1 MTDMV
6 LIDVGRVKPR
16 SRLTRPLVAGMTTRL
31 AWRNLAHDRVRLG
44 VTLVGVAFAVV
55 LMAVQSGLL
64 FGFATTASGL
74 VDRAGADIWIASRGT
89 PNVDQAMPITE
100 RRRFQALAIPGVVA
114 ATKYLVQFAQWQR
127 PDGGSETVN
136 LVGFDPEQGTGG
148 PWNVVEGSIDALKL
162 PDSIIVDQL
171 YRQKLGITRLGQ
183 TVEINGHRARVVGF
197 SAGIRAFTQSPYVF
211 TAFKTAQTY
220 AGLAEDKTKFVLL
233 NLAPGADRAAVK
245 RAVAA
250 RMPGVDVFTTAE
262 FSRATRTYWLFTT
275 GAGMALVIAAALGL
289 LVGIV
294 VVAQTLYANTVDR
307 LPEYATLRAM
317 GASNRYLQAII
328 VRQAVISAGFGY
340 AAGLGL
346 ALAVAYAAR
355 DGSAALLLPWQ
366 LAAGLGAVT
375 VAMCIA
381 ASLISIRKVTTICPT
396 SVFRC

>member
-1 MTDMV
+1 MTACGWRHP
-6 LIDVGRVKPR
+6 GRRGVR
-16 SRLTRPLVAGMTTRL
+16 GRPDGGA
-31 AWRNLAHDRVRLG
+31 VR
-44 VTLVGVAFAVV
+44 
-55 LMAVQSGLL
+55 LL

-220 AGLAEDKTKFVLL
+220 AGWPRTRPSSYFSTWRP
-233 NLAPGADRAAVK
+233 APTAPPSSARSRRAC
-245 RAVAA
+245 
-250 RMPGVDVFTTAE
+250 PGSTCSPRRNSPGRRGPIGCSPPGPA
-262 FSRATRTYWLFTT
+262 W
-275 GAGMALVIAAALGL
+275 
-289 LVGIV
+289 
-294 VVAQTLYANTVDR
+294 
-307 LPEYATLRAM
+307 
-317 GASNRYLQAII
+317 
-328 VRQAVISAGFGY
+328 
-340 AAGLGL
+340 
-346 ALAVAYAAR
+346 
-355 DGSAALLLPWQ
+355 PW
-366 LAAGLGAVT
+366 
-375 VAMCIA
+375 
-381 ASLISIRKVTTICPT
+381 
-396 SVFRC
+396 